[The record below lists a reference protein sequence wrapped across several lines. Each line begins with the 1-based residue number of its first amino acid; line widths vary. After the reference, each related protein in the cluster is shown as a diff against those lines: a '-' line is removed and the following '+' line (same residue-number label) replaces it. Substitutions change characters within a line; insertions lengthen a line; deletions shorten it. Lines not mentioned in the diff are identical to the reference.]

1 MNPDRA
7 LARRVAARFAFK
19 YVPKEKKKAKV
30 DRLTKVIREKT
41 GIGRG
46 TAEDIADAIVR
57 NRDVERLAR
66 QKSWPV
72 EDGTIEGPK
81 GQLTFQAVRD
91 QVNKQAASGVYD
103 IRKPTWDVQQAAK
116 EMDRFEFI
124 AYFVARQT
132 RKKAGRQLTDGQ
144 WVKNT
149 PKGWVIL
156 QSEMSNLPLYPPTR
170 DLNKLYEAM
179 RRGPLNF
186 YVRDAE
192 GLRSDILTEP

>member
-1 MNPDRA
+1 MNPERA
-7 LARRVAARFAFK
+7 SARRVALRFAFK

-46 TAEDIADAIVR
+46 TAADIADAIVR

-72 EDGTIEGPK
+72 EGDTIEGPK
-81 GQLTFQAVRD
+81 GTMTFQAIRE
-91 QVNKQAASGVYD
+91 QVNKQAASGIYD

-116 EMDRFEFI
+116 EMSRFEFI
-124 AYFVARQT
+124 AYLVARQT
-132 RKKAGRQLTDGQ
+132 RLKKNRQLTDGQ
-144 WVKNT
+144 WVKKT
-149 PKGWVIL
+149 SKGWVIL
-156 QSEMSNLPLYPPTR
+156 QNNLPLYPPIK
-170 DLNKLYEAM
+170 DFNKLYEAM
-179 RRGPLNF
+179 RRGPLNH

-192 GLRSDILTEP
+192 GLRADILTEQ